1 MTTLNIKDPRVYEL
15 ASDLAERR
23 HTSMTAVVRSAL
35 EAALEAELALDE
47 VKHSARERALET
59 KVETLQRIA
68 RRSAERPE
76 PVLAEADLYDPG
88 TGLPWS

>member
-1 MTTLNIKDPRVYEL
+1 MSTLNIKDPRVYEL

-35 EAALEAELALDE
+35 EAELARDE
-47 VKHSARERALET
+47 AKHSARERALET